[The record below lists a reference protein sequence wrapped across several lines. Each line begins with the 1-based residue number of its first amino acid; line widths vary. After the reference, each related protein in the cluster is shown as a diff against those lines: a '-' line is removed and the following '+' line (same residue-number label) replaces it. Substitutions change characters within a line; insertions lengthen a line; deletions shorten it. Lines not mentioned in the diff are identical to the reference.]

1 MVWHRPATGRQA
13 PLPTSQELSGV
24 VWETLS
30 SLTSPKK
37 KKSKLR
43 VLRKIKP
50 QTTLI
55 TVATPKLPIFNLFFA
70 RPPLQRARP
79 QQPRLSLTKMAPPA
93 SPPPCADMAGGP
105 LASCPAFGRGGG
117 ESRPRGGLD
126 FPLSSPLPC
135 FAVCRVLQHAF
146 LLSSGG
152 KVGGN
157 GHRHLSSHSSP
168 PRGCGGSG
176 SWGL

>member
-79 QQPRLSLTKMAPPA
+79 LAAPPA
-93 SPPPCADMAGGP
+93 LSQDGSARFTSP
-105 LASCPAFGRGGG
+105 
-117 ESRPRGGLD
+117 SR
-126 FPLSSPLPC
+126 
-135 FAVCRVLQHAF
+135 
-146 LLSSGG
+146 
-152 KVGGN
+152 
-157 GHRHLSSHSSP
+157 
-168 PRGCGGSG
+168 
-176 SWGL
+176 